1 MIMRHLFQAL
11 ARTTDGAFI
20 MNENNQII
28 FWNQA
33 AEAILG
39 YTPEEVAGML
49 CHEILGGRDEQGRVL
64 CQRYCRIAIAVAQGE
79 ALPNLDVFARTR
91 SGKGRWVNVT
101 TLALPTGA
109 PDIGNVIVHLFRDV
123 TEKKSNERFIK
134 QIREASRELRNN
146 VERPDISVLAP
157 ETAPEPRFDTLTP
170 REQEVL
176 LLLAH
181 GMGTE
186 EIAGMLSI
194 SPATTRNHV
203 QGVLNKLEVHSRL
216 EAVAFA
222 YQRGL
227 IDFNDQHRLPAARFT
242 PKNSANEPEK

>member
-1 MIMRHLFQAL
+1 MRHLFQAL

-20 MNENNQII
+20 MNEKNQII

-39 YTPEEVAGML
+39 FTAGEVSGML
-49 CHEILGGRDEQGRVL
+49 CYEILGGRDEQGRTL

-91 SGKGRWVNVT
+91 SGRGRWVNVT
-101 TLALPTGA
+101 TFALPAGA
-109 PDIGNVIVHLFRDV
+109 PDIGNVIVHLFRDIS
-123 TEKKSNERFIK
+123 EKKSNERFVR
-134 QIREASRELRNN
+134 QIREASREWRNER
-146 VERPDISVLAP
+146 ERPDISIPTP
-157 ETAPEPRFDTLTP
+157 ETAPDPRLDALTA
-170 REQEVL
+170 REREVL

-181 GMGTE
+181 GLGTE

-203 QGVLNKLEVHSRL
+203 QGVLSKLKVHSRL
-216 EAVAFA
+216 EAVAYA

-227 IDFNDQHRLPAARFT
+227 IEVNG
-242 PKNSANEPEK
+242 